1 MFEYIPFLATITV
14 IFLMIT
20 VDIINTYSLNRLL
33 IPTNCNITNV
43 IYPKQLPINSS
54 DYTGFINC
62 DCGRNC
68 ISDLGTCVSVF
79 GNIVNSSEK
88 IILLEDIY
96 DKNKICTITN
106 DICLFGEKIS
116 DRMDAID
123 EAKKVAKTYL
133 NLINTSI
140 DCYFDEKNNNL
151 YFSNYF
157 NTTKLIVLSSIT
169 SVLLLILSIS
179 LFIFYRKMD
188 NLHQRPSDNNN

>member
-1 MFEYIPFLATITV
+1 MFEYIPFLAIITF
-14 IFLMIT
+14 IFLIIT
-20 VDIINTYSLNRLL
+20 VDSIIPYSLNRLL
-33 IPTNCNITNV
+33 IPTKCNITNV

-68 ISDLGTCVSVF
+68 ISDLGTCVSIF

-88 IILLEDIY
+88 IIMLEDIY
-96 DKNKICTITN
+96 DKNKNCTMTN
-106 DICLFGEKIS
+106 DICPFGEKIS
-116 DRMDAID
+116 DRLDAID
-123 EAKKVAKTYL
+123 EAKKVATTYL

-169 SVLLLILSIS
+169 SVLLFILSIS
-179 LFIFYRKMD
+179 LFVFYRKIN
-188 NLHQRPSDNNN
+188 NLYQRPSDDNN